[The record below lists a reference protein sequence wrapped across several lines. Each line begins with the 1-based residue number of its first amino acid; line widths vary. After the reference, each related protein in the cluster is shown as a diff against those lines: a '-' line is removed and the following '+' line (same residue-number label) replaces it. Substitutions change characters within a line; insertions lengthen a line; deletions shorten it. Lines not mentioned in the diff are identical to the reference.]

1 MKNNLTETSTISSR
15 YQTVI
20 PKRIRNVARLRVNQE
35 LTWQLLESERGPFL
49 LAIPKPE
56 KWSSYL
62 SGLGKEVWRGVNTA
76 SYLKRLRSEWRA

>member
-1 MKNNLTETSTISSR
+1 MKNYLTETSTLSSR

-20 PKRIRNVARLRVNQE
+20 PQRIRDVARLRVHQQ
-35 LTWQLLESERGPFL
+35 LTWQLLEGEKGPFL
-49 LAIPKPE
+49 LAIPTPK

-76 SYLKRLRSEWRA
+76 AYLKRLRSEWRA